1 VVTALS
7 YRGAR
12 ADTPPAE
19 ISVGTGRRRLRAERC
34 TSLALTFDDGAFVV
48 ELPFWLLHMP
58 VLANLWFF
66 LVASA

>member
-1 VVTALS
+1 
-7 YRGAR
+7 
-12 ADTPPAE
+12 
-19 ISVGTGRRRLRAERC
+19 
-34 TSLALTFDDGAFVV
+34 LALTFDDGAFVV